1 MNRLSDFADGMSGAA
16 RRAGLRGAIAK
27 GGAAVARLEDRHLLY
42 RVVLRTVPI
51 AIPRRFD
58 AEAAA
63 DLEALFEL
71 RIRDPRGHAPGRF
84 TIKIHEGRCEVRRG
98 GAGDG
103 VTAVTVT
110 AGDLVRL
117 ASAATGWPELLSSG
131 RLELSGNPFEAL
143 IFPTVFRLPAE
154 PAVAAA

>member
-1 MNRLSDFADGMSGAA
+1 
-16 RRAGLRGAIAK
+16 
-27 GGAAVARLEDRHLLY
+27 VARLEHRTLLY
-42 RVVLRTVPI
+42 RAVLRTTPT
-51 AIPRRFD
+51 AITRRFD
-58 AEAAA
+58 AEAAG

-71 RIRDPRGHAPGRF
+71 RIRDPRGHPPGRF

-103 VTAVTVT
+103 VTAVTVA

-117 ASAATGWPELLSSG
+117 GSGATGWPELLASG

-154 PAVAAA
+154 RAPAAA